1 MSITL
6 ADQDKLTLRIAGWD
20 AVSLMSAA
28 GAAGSAQDT
37 SDTDRRTALNAPQR
51 P

>member
-6 ADQDKLTLRIAGWD
+6 NDQDQLTLRIAGWG

-28 GAAGSAQDT
+28 GAAGSAHKVAT
-37 SDTDRRTALNAPQR
+37 HVPSP
-51 P
+51 